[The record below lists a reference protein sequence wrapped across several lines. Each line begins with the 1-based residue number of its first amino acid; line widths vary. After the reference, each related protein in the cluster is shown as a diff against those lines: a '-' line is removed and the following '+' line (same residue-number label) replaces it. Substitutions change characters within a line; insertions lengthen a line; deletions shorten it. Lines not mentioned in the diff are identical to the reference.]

1 MRRSCRKKEAF
12 CNMRKRILSSLLA
25 LVFCLGLLPA
35 TALAANPDSSIAGI
49 PEGLEI
55 EGTKVTGY
63 TGDATELTIPEGV
76 TEIGENAFAENKT
89 VTEFILPSTLTT
101 IGTGAFATD
110 SSNNL
115 NLILNIPDSV
125 TVIGEK
131 AFAGRDVEDLTVSL
145 KTLLCESV
153 NTYAFWE
160 MSTADSPASYAF
172 TVTGV
177 DRDITLGYG
186 KLIVEGK
193 GGESG
198 KTLELAHRIVNC
210 VTSAPGASFT
220 VTDQTQVNESQSK
233 DIIEVNGKR
242 FDHTMEERVIYVVD
256 GDFVIL
262 DGVLEWYSGNGTTV
276 NVPGTAGITAIG
288 DYVFSD
294 KSNITSVNIPDG
306 ITSIGKGA
314 FMNSKITSLT
324 LPDSVERI
332 GSQAFRNAEL
342 ASITMPGVKYIG
354 SGAFQD
360 TKLTTVDLPA
370 IEELGDWAFSGASS
384 LQTITGM
391 ERLKTI
397 GNEVFSNSGLTE
409 FTVSGS
415 VEKIGTQFLWQT
427 SKTLKKLNISLNT
440 LLTAEID
447 QSAFSHAFGSD
458 FQIILTDVDQD
469 ITLLPDGIK
478 TVADGEETTI
488 TFTTGQGYGTFRVTQ
503 VPDAA
508 DDAEIINETGADVV
522 VNDTTVPTGNAKP
535 VTVTSDAYLA
545 SLALDGGAVTL
556 DPVFSNYKHDA
567 YAATVNS
574 AQVNVTAVPSGS
586 NATVTV
592 DNKSANSENSY
603 TVTVELT
610 EGDNSIP
617 VVVTAEDGHT
627 TKTYTLQVTRKI
639 PVTHVEIGTADELMQ
654 FAWEVN
660 SGIYDGN
667 TDVVVEL
674 TGNID
679 MAGQDWTPIGA
690 DKDHFF
696 SGTFDGKNHTI
707 SNLTLSPTGNYDGL
721 FGYTTGAIQNLK
733 VAGSFKL
740 TETYGANGI
749 APIAGVADVGS
760 VIINCTT
767 QFEISSDMI
776 VYMAIGGI
784 AGQAIGAKI
793 ENCQSDISIAIGTY
807 QSYVGGIAGYTVGTE
822 IIGCT
827 NNGELNLTI
836 QIAQASRIG
845 GITGMSENSRIS
857 YCTNEADITLGG
869 SMNDTNAFV
878 GGIAGQ
884 LSNTTVDHCLNT
896 GEINGRAGGVGG
908 ITGSIGDTDSL
919 DPDTPVI
926 DNSINKGEVENTSSS
941 GGTAGGIAGDV
952 DTSAT
957 GTIISNSISQGAVST
972 GEGGKQHPITP
983 TAPEGGQ
990 FSNNHYDES
999 IPASDG
1005 TPDDD
1010 ETGASGHSSTEMEK
1024 PEFIEGVNEGGGDL
1038 AFDEGGPQ
1046 IPAMPYAVTIAEGG
1060 ENASGAGEHRPGELV
1075 TVNAGTKSGYTF
1087 KEWLAEGV
1095 TLSED
1100 EKSKPEITFEMPEQ
1114 AVTLTATWSAVSS
1127 GSSRPSYQPDVE
1139 DTEGGTVTVSPTR
1152 PRKGD
1157 TVTITPKPDEGYMVY
1172 EVAVTDRDGDPVK
1185 VTAKGDGTYTFT
1197 QPSGKVTIEV
1207 TFREKKAP
1215 GLPFT
1220 DLEPGAWYY
1229 DAVEYVYE
1237 NGLMAGTS
1245 GTTFSPNGITTRGQ
1259 IVTILY
1265 RLAGSPDIEEEIWGY
1280 PYADVDAAAYYGTAV
1295 YWARLNGIAS
1305 GYNDEHFGPDDPIT
1319 REQMVV
1325 MIYRY
1330 AKAMGY
1336 EVTGRADLTVYA
1348 DAEQVSA
1355 FAQEAMG
1362 WAVGGGIISGTS
1374 DTTLSPQGQA
1384 SRAQDAVIMMRFCE
1398 RFVEN

>member
-1 MRRSCRKKEAF
+1 
-12 CNMRKRILSSLLA
+12 MRKRILSSLLA

-186 KLIVEGK
+186 ELTVEGK

-198 KTLELAHRIVNC
+198 KTLNLAHRIVNC

-220 VTDQTQVNESQSK
+220 VTDQTQDSSQIK
-233 DIIEVNGKR
+233 AIIYVNGKQ
-242 FDHTMEERVIYVVD
+242 FGSTKENRVIQVVD

-262 DGVLEWYSGNGTTV
+262 NGVLEGYSGNNAEV
-276 NVPGTAGITAIG
+276 NIPGNAGITAIG
-288 DYVFSD
+288 RHVFIGKKD
-294 KSNITSVNIPDG
+294 VTSVTVPNG
-306 ITSIGKGA
+306 VTSIGEYA
-314 FMNSKITSLT
+314 FNASGIISMNLPESVTEIGEHAFGNTNSLT
-324 LPDSVERI
+324 E
-332 GSQAFRNAEL
+332 
-342 ASITMPGVKYIG
+342 ITMPGVQTIG
-354 SGAFQD
+354 SYAFYQSGI
-360 TKLTTVDLPA
+360 TSITLPNVIT
-370 IEELGDWAFSGASS
+370 IEDSAFHSASS
-384 LQTITGM
+384 LTSIEMPKVQTIGDNAFART
-391 ERLKTI
+391 K
-397 GNEVFSNSGLTE
+397 LTE
-409 FTVSGS
+409 FTVPKSVTQIGS
-415 VEKIGTQFLWQT
+415 SILYSNSTEKL
-427 SKTLKKLNISLNT
+427 SISLET
-440 LLTAEID
+440 LLSTAIAQE
-447 QSAFSHAFGSD
+447 AFSNSLNED
-458 FQIILTDVDQD
+458 CVVELTDVDRN
-469 ITLLPDGIK
+469 ITLLPNGIE
-478 TVADGEETTI
+478 TVVEGEKKDI
-488 TFTTGQGYGTFRVTQ
+488 TFTTDRYDGPFQVSQ
-503 VPDAA
+503 VPDAT
-508 DDAEIINETGADVV
+508 DDIEIINETGANVV

-556 DPVFSNYKHDA
+556 DPVFSNYKHDM

-574 AQVNVTAVPSGS
+574 AQVSITAVPSGS

-592 DNKSANSENSY
+592 GNRPANSENSY

-617 VVVTAEDGHT
+617 VVVTAQDGVT
-627 TKTYTLQVTRKI
+627 AKTYTLNVTRQAS
-639 PVTHVEIGTADELMQ
+639 VTHVEIGTAEDLMR
-654 FAWEVN
+654 FAREVN
-660 SGIYDGN
+660 DGIYDGN
-667 TDVVVEL
+667 TDVAVEL

-679 MAGQDWTPIGA
+679 LSGQTWTPIGVSE
-690 DKDHFF
+690 DHFF
-696 SGTFDGKNHTI
+696 SGTFDGKEHTI
-707 SNLTLSPTGNYDGL
+707 SGLQIELPEYGVDDSVGL
-721 FGYTTGAIQNLK
+721 FGYTTGTIQNLTLSGS
-733 VAGSFKL
+733 VSGMSTGAAGGL
-740 TETYGANGI
+740 G
-749 APIAGVADVGS
+749 PIAGMAGEGCVIRNCKTKDFAITIDKYLAYNAGGIVGQAEKACIES
-760 VIINCTT
+760 CVSDTALSAGAFSLNLGGIVGRAEATKVINCVYQGTIT
-767 QFEISSDMI
+767 LGNGFEP
-776 VYMAIGGI
+776 AQTAGGI
-784 AGQAIGAKI
+784 AGSASGGSQLSY
-793 ENCQSDISIAIGTY
+793 NTNNGTINAEGTG
-807 QSYVGGIAGYTVGTE
+807 VKNTGGIAGSLDSAS
-822 IIGCT
+822 IDHSI
-827 NNGELNLTI
+827 NNGDLSGNG
-836 QIAQASRIG
+836 ASMG
-845 GITGMSENSRIS
+845 GI
-857 YCTNEADITLGG
+857 
-869 SMNDTNAFV
+869 V
-878 GGIAGQ
+878 
-884 LSNTTVDHCLNT
+884 
-896 GEINGRAGGVGG
+896 
-908 ITGSIGDTDSL
+908 GSIASGTGT
-919 DPDTPVI
+919 DTPVI
-926 DNSINKGEVENTSSS
+926 DNGINKGEVENTSSS

-957 GTIISNSISQGAVST
+957 GTIISNSISQGTVST

-990 FSNNHYDES
+990 FSNNHYDSS
-999 IPASDG
+999 ITATDG
-1005 TPDDD
+1005 TPTND
-1010 ETGASGHSSTEMEK
+1010 ELGAEQHETEEMSTQ
-1024 PEFIEGVNEGGGDL
+1024 EFIEGVNKGGGDL

-1060 ENASGAGEHRPGELV
+1060 ENASGAGEYRPGELV

-1087 KEWLAEGV
+1087 QEWLAEGV

-1305 GYNDEHFGPDDPIT
+1305 GYNDEHFSPDDSIT

-1325 MIYRY
+1325 MLYRY

-1355 FAQEAMG
+1355 FAQEAME

-1384 SRAQDAVIMMRFCE
+1384 SRAQNAVIMMRFCE

>member
-1 MRRSCRKKEAF
+1 
-12 CNMRKRILSSLLA
+12 MRKRILSSLLA

-76 TEIGENAFAENKT
+76 TEIGKNAFAENKT

-101 IGTGAFATD
+101 IREGAFATT
-110 SSNNL
+110 SNGPMAL
-115 NLILNIPDSV
+115 KITIPDSV
-125 TVIGEK
+125 TTIEK
-131 AFAGRDVEDLTVSL
+131 EAFRFRQVDDLTVSL
-145 KTLLCESV
+145 STLLKDGV
-153 NTYAFWE
+153 DKLAFWD
-160 MSTADSPASYAF
+160 MGYLTNSYRF

-177 DRDITLGYG
+177 DQDITLDDGE
-186 KLIVEGK
+186 LIIKNV
-193 GGESG
+193 SG
-198 KTLELAHRIVNC
+198 SDKTINLAHRIVNN
-210 VTSAPGASFT
+210 VTSKAGATYT
-220 VTDQTQVNESQSK
+220 VTVTKQITENIS
-233 DIIEVNGKR
+233 VNGESFSKSDVDR
-242 FDHTMEERVIYVVD
+242 TIHVVD

-262 DGVLEWYSGNGTTV
+262 DGVLECYSGNGTTV
-276 NVPGTAGITAIG
+276 NIPGTAGITVIG

-447 QSAFSHAFGSD
+447 QSAFSNAFGSD

-478 TVADGEETTI
+478 TVVKGEETTI
-488 TFTTGQGYGTFRVTQ
+488 TFTTGQEYGTFRVTQ

-508 DDAEIINETGADVV
+508 DDIEIINETGADVV

-574 AQVNVTAVPSGS
+574 AQVSITAVPSGS

-592 DNKSANSENSY
+592 GNRPANSENSY

-617 VVVTAEDGHT
+617 VVVTAQDGVT
-627 TKTYTLQVTRKI
+627 AKTYTLNVTRQAS
-639 PVTHVEIGTADELMQ
+639 VTHVEIGTAEDLMR
-654 FAWEVN
+654 FARKVN
-660 SGIYDGN
+660 DGIYDGN
-667 TDVVVEL
+667 TDVAVEL

-679 MAGQDWTPIGA
+679 LSGQTWTPIGVSE
-690 DKDHFF
+690 DHFF
-696 SGTFDGKNHTI
+696 SGTFDGKEHTI
-707 SNLTLSPTGNYDGL
+707 SGLQIELPEYGVDDSVGL
-721 FGYTTGAIQNLK
+721 FGYTTGTIQNLTLSGS
-733 VAGSFKL
+733 VSGMSTGAAGGL
-740 TETYGANGI
+740 G
-749 APIAGVADVGS
+749 PIAGMAGEGCVIRNCKTKDFAITIDKYLAYNAGGIVGQAEKARIESCVSDTDLSAGAFSLNLGGIVGS
-760 VIINCTT
+760 AEATKVINCVYQGTIT
-767 QFEISSDMI
+767 LGNGFEP
-776 VYMAIGGI
+776 AQTAGGI
-784 AGQAIGAKI
+784 AGSASGGSHLSY
-793 ENCQSDISIAIGTY
+793 NTNNGTINAEGTG
-807 QSYVGGIAGYTVGTE
+807 VKNTGGIAGSLDSAS
-822 IIGCT
+822 IDHSI
-827 NNGELNLTI
+827 NNGDLSGNG
-836 QIAQASRIG
+836 ASMG
-845 GITGMSENSRIS
+845 GI
-857 YCTNEADITLGG
+857 
-869 SMNDTNAFV
+869 V
-878 GGIAGQ
+878 
-884 LSNTTVDHCLNT
+884 
-896 GEINGRAGGVGG
+896 
-908 ITGSIGDTDSL
+908 GSIASGTGT
-919 DPDTPVI
+919 DTPVI

-1207 TFREKKAP
+1207 TFCEKKAP

-1325 MIYRY
+1325 MLYRY

-1355 FAQEAMG
+1355 FAQEAME